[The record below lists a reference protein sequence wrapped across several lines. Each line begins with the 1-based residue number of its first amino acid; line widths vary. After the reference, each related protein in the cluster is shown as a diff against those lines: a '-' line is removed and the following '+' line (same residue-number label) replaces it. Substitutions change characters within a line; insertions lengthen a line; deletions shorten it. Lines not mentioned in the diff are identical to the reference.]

1 MLYQNI
7 LETIGNTPVIKLQR
21 MAPAGVNLYVKLES
35 FNPSGS
41 VKDRMAKAVIEHAE
55 KSGELKP
62 GQTIVE
68 ATSGNTGIGLAMVCA
83 QKGYPLVIVMAE
95 SFSVER
101 RKLMRFFGAKVVLTP
116 AAEKGTGML
125 KKAEELAREHG
136 WWQPKQFENP
146 VNSLIHEQTTA
157 VEILH
162 DFKDMPLDYFV
173 AGFGTSGTLSGVSRV
188 LKAESPGTRIV
199 ACEPDNSPVLAN
211 AQLQPRDEQGK
222 ALGSHPLFRPHLMQ
236 GWAPD
241 FVPPLIEP
249 AIADD
254 LIDQIVGVNGEVA
267 LETTKI
273 LAQKEGLLVGMTS
286 GAALAAALELAE
298 EAAPGSNIL
307 CMLADTGERYLST
320 PLFAHIQA
328 DMDDDESAISTSTPN
343 YRFDNT
349 ASAPASAIPV
359 VPDAVIQDRVNTEI
373 RANEVV
379 MYALE
384 WCEFCW
390 SVRKLFDKAGIHFRS
405 VDLDSVPYQQGNLG
419 GEIRKVLTADFGIAT
434 LPVVFVKGQLV
445 GGCSETFDAFT
456 SGKLASL
463 LERPLNDME
472 AGFEPHSLL
481 PGWLHSR

>member
-1 MLYQNI
+1 VLYQNI
-7 LETIGNTPVIKLQR
+7 LDTIGDTPVIKLQR

-41 VKDRMAKAVIEHAE
+41 VKDRMARAVIEHAE
-55 KSGELKP
+55 KTGELKP

-116 AAEKGTGML
+116 AAEKGTGMV

-146 VNSLIHEQTTA
+146 VNSQIHEQTTA
-157 VEILH
+157 VEILN
-162 DFKDMPLDYFV
+162 DFRELGLDYLV

-188 LKAESPGTRIV
+188 LKAESPATRIV

-249 AIADD
+249 AIADG

-267 LETTKI
+267 LETTKL
-273 LAQKEGLLVGMTS
+273 LAQKEGILVGVTS
-286 GAALAAALELAE
+286 GAALAAALEVAE
-298 EAAPGSNIL
+298 KASPDSTIL

-328 DMDDDESAISTSTPN
+328 DMDASESAISMSTAN
-343 YRFDNT
+343 YRFDRT
-349 ASAPASAIPV
+349 AKAPVAMTPVIPD
-359 VPDAVIQDRVNTEI
+359 PAIQDRVQSEI
-373 RANEVV
+373 SANEVV

-390 SVRKLFDKAGIHFRS
+390 SVRKLFEKLGVEYCS
-405 VDLDSVPYQQGNLG
+405 VDLDSVTYQQGNLG

-434 LPVVFVKGQLV
+434 LPVVFIKGQLI
-445 GGCSETFDAFT
+445 GGCSETFDAYKN
-456 SGKLASL
+456 GQLASL
-463 LERPLNDME
+463 LTRPLADLE
-472 AGFEPHSLL
+472 EGFDPYSLL
-481 PGWLHSR
+481 PDWLHSR